1 MTTAFYN
8 SPFQKMNMTHE
19 ADIVPSCMISLN
31 YMKQIFFSMMTHTF
45 IKHSQD
51 DKGTK

>member
-19 ADIVPSCMISLN
+19 ADIVSLL
-31 YMKQIFFSMMTHTF
+31 YDIT
-45 IKHSQD
+45 
-51 DKGTK
+51 